1 MAKEFELTAIAVEY
15 FRRLQTVS
23 INLGRLNVLVGGNN
37 AGKSSFL
44 QAIHFGVSV
53 ATAARSVSRE
63 TFTQDTLLY
72 CPSSDFTQLRH
83 GDPYQN
89 QSRFGTFKFTAR
101 NTTTASLA
109 EYRVSVYRAKNAG
122 NVGCRRIGDLR
133 LGQTLT
139 DATRPFSVYVPGLAG
154 VPRVEEFRSEG
165 VVRRGVAG
173 GDANLYLR
181 NVLFLIKRKG
191 KLPGLLQHMR
201 QVFPGFTI
209 EVSFDNVTDVEI
221 GVRVSTKAMGGRL
234 CPIDLAGTGVLQAL
248 QIFSY
253 ITLFEPSVLLLDE
266 PDSHLHP
273 SNQVLLARALVAA
286 SKDFETQI
294 IVSTHSRHLVDA
306 LRDEAHFVWLKDG
319 SVAQQGKSLP
329 LLALLMDLGAID
341 GFDRVRNGEVDWFIL
356 SEDTDMSMLST
367 LFGAAGF
374 TLSRCEFRSYS
385 TSSRMEAALELAAY
399 INEVAPRTQVII
411 HRDRDCMTA
420 TEVVKIEEKIK
431 SAKAIPFITRNCD
444 VESYFVEP
452 EHIAI
457 TLGTTNSEAAAW
469 VEAMARHEHVA
480 LQHAFMR
487 KRDEIKNSMYRGR
500 THEAP
505 DTLTLCGTSIPLPI
519 EFRLGKEM
527 LRRCRSAL
535 QIHKRA
541 GDLTKPT
548 ESLDV
553 SDLISLRTN
562 AQAAAAAAALSTG
575 APVIVTP
582 PAAPLPA
589 LPSTAAPPTSPP
601 PAPAPPPPPQQPVAG
616 NAPSAPNSATTA

>member
-1 MAKEFELTAIAVEY
+1 MLRANMAKEFELTAIAVGH
-15 FRRLQTVS
+15 FRRLQAVS

-53 ATAARSVSRE
+53 ATAARSVGRE

-89 QSRFGTFKFTAR
+89 QSKFGTFKFMAKNAAT
-101 NTTTASLA
+101 SLLVD
-109 EYRVSVYRAKNAG
+109 YNVSVYRAKNAG
-122 NVGCRRIGDLR
+122 NVGCRRHGDLR

-139 DATRPFSVYVPGLAG
+139 DATRPFSIYVPGLAG
-154 VPRVEEFRSEG
+154 VPRVEEYRSEG

-181 NVLFLIKRKG
+181 NVLLLIKRKG

-201 QVFPGFTI
+201 QVFAGFAI

-221 GVRVSTKAMGGRL
+221 GVRVSTNAMGGRL

-306 LRDEAHFVWLKDG
+306 LRDQAHFVWLKDG
-319 SVAQQGKSLP
+319 NVAQQGTSLP

-341 GFDRVRNGEVDWFIL
+341 GFDRVRNGEVDWFVL
-356 SEDTDMSMLST
+356 SEDTDMSMLTT
-367 LFGAAGF
+367 LFGTAGF
-374 TLSRCEFRSYS
+374 NLARCEFRSYS
-385 TSSRMEAALELAAY
+385 TSSRMEAALELATY

-411 HRDRDCMTA
+411 HRDRDCMTPA
-420 TEVVKIEEKIK
+420 EVAKVEAKIRA
-431 SAKAIPFITRNCD
+431 AKAIPFITRHCD
-444 VESYFVEP
+444 VESYFVGA
-452 EHIAI
+452 EHVAAA
-457 TLGTTNSEAAAW
+457 LGITNSEAADW
-469 VEAMARHEHVA
+469 VEAVARHEHVA
-480 LQHAFMR
+480 LQHVFTR
-487 KRDEIKNSMYRGR
+487 KRDEIKASMYRGR

-505 DTLTLCGTSIPLPI
+505 DTLTLCGTSIPLPV
-519 EFRLGKEM
+519 ELRLGKEM

-535 QIHKRA
+535 QAHKRP
-541 GDLTKPT
+541 GDLTSAT
-548 ESLDV
+548 GSLDV
-553 SDLISLRTN
+553 SDLIALRTS
-562 AQAAAAAAALSTG
+562 AQAAAAASAGG
-575 APVIVTP
+575 APAKVKLP
-582 PAAPLPA
+582 PLPLPLPPSAAPLAAPLPA
-589 LPSTAAPPTSPP
+589 T
-601 PAPAPPPPPQQPVAG
+601 PAPPPPA
-616 NAPSAPNSATTA
+616 AATSTSSAPISSATA